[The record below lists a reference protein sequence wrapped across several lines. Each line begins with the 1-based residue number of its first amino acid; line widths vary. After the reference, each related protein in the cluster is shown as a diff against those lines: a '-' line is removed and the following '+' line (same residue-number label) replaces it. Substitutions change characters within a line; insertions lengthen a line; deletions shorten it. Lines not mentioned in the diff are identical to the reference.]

1 MTVRIPGPGLWS
13 RGHPLR
19 FCRRAGGLSVPL
31 SHPPRRHG
39 SSASASLKKHTWLRV
54 TVVTVAAG
62 AIGAYIRSKQ
72 DAGNTTL
79 NPLTFAHYRLVSRQP
94 VSSTNSIFTLDPV
107 RPGHNR
113 ETYESA
119 WQTGVWSV
127 MFKQPQLQIGRDY
140 TPLPP
145 VGEGSNGGDSQSE
158 GDESLRFLI
167 RRDPHGEVSRYL
179 HGLEIGAEIEI
190 RGPQTECP
198 IPSDVQDI
206 LFIAGG
212 TGIAPAL
219 QAAYTLLRRTTDTR
233 KPRMHILWASRKRED
248 CLGGVSDTSTDA
260 PTKSSWWKFGGST
273 KPSSPSSSSTSPA
286 PATTGAV
293 VRELQTLKSQYPGQL
308 TVDYFVDEENSFIS
322 KKDIRDFVESV
333 SSSGSPQKRMIL
345 VSGPE
350 GFISYMAGPKIW
362 GGGRQLQGPVQGI
375 IKELDLQGWTVW
387 KL

>member
-1 MTVRIPGPGLWS
+1 MTARIAGPGLWS
-13 RGHPLR
+13 RGPPLR
-19 FCRRAGGLSVPL
+19 LSRRAGGLSVPPFNP
-31 SHPPRRHG
+31 SPRHG
-39 SSASASLKKHTWLRV
+39 PSASEPPKKKRTWLRV

-79 NPLTFAHYRLVSRQP
+79 NPLTFAHYRLVSREP
-94 VSSTNSIFTLDPV
+94 VSSTNSIFTLEPA
-107 RPGHNR
+107 RPGHNQ

-145 VGEGSNGGDSQSE
+145 VGEDSRSA

-179 HGLEIGAEIEI
+179 HGLDIGADIEI

-219 QAAYTLLRRTTDTR
+219 QAAYTLLRRTADAR
-233 KPRMHILWASRKRED
+233 KPRIHILWASRKRED
-248 CLGGVSDTSTDA
+248 CLGGVSDTRTDA
-260 PTKSSWWKFGGST
+260 PKKSSWWKFGRST
-273 KPSSPSSSSTSPA
+273 KPSSPSSSTTTSPA
-286 PATTGAV
+286 PATMGAV

-333 SSSGSPQKRMIL
+333 SSSSSPQKRMIL

-350 GFISYMAGPKIW
+350 GFLSYMAGPKIW
-362 GGGRQLQGPVQGI
+362 AEGRQLQGPVQGI
-375 IKELDLQGWTVW
+375 IRELDLQGWTVW